1 MPSETLSP
9 GGPRRAL
16 LFVNRRAR
24 RGAEAIDDAIAV
36 LRDAGFELIEPRDG
50 DDRSCADVI
59 RAHAD
64 GIDLAIV
71 GGGDGTLN
79 NAAPGLLDTGMTLGI
94 LPLGTANDLAR
105 TLGIPADP
113 VEAARIIVAGA
124 TRRLDLGEVNGHPF
138 FNVASV
144 GFSATL
150 ARNLTSDAK
159 KRFGVLGYAVAA
171 LKLLSESRPFRVEI
185 EHNGRVERGR
195 TIQVSVGAGRF
206 YGGGMTV
213 DEDAAPDD
221 GRLNVY
227 SLEVGHWLE
236 LLTLVP
242 ALRWGTLKR
251 WKNVRTFETTA
262 LELRTTRPR
271 DVNADGELVTSTPAR
286 FRIHTR
292 VLTVCVPAERP
303 EPA

>member
-1 MPSETLSP
+1 MPIETLIP
-9 GGPRRAL
+9 GSPRRAL
-16 LFVNRRAR
+16 LLVNRRAR
-24 RGAEAIDDAIAV
+24 RGDEAIGNAIDV
-36 LRDAGFELIEPRDG
+36 LRGAGIELIEPERSEG
-50 DDRSCADVI
+50 ESCADTI
-59 RAHAD
+59 RAHAG

-105 TLGIPADP
+105 TLDIPADP
-113 VEAARIIVAGA
+113 VEAAHIIVAGA

-185 EHNGRVERGR
+185 EHDGCVERGR
-195 TIQVSVGAGRF
+195 TIQVSVGSGRF

-236 LLTLVP
+236 LLKLLP
-242 ALRWGTLKR
+242 ALRRGTQKR

-271 DVNADGELVTSTPAR
+271 DINADGELVTSTPAH

-292 VLTVCVPAERP
+292 ILSVCVPADRP
-303 EPA
+303 EPV

>member
-1 MPSETLSP
+1 MPSETVTHP
-9 GGPRRAL
+9 GPKRAL
-16 LFVNRRAR
+16 LLVNRRAR

-36 LRDAGFELIEPRDG
+36 LRGAGMELIEPEGREG
-50 DDRSCADVI
+50 ESCADTI
-59 RAHAD
+59 RAHAAE
-64 GIDLAIV
+64 IDLAIV

-79 NAAPGLLDTGMTLGI
+79 SAAPGLLDTGMTLGI

-105 TLGIPADP
+105 TLGLPADP
-113 VEAARIIVAGA
+113 VEAARVIVAGA

-185 EHNGRVERGR
+185 EHDGRIERGR
-195 TIQVSVGAGRF
+195 TIQVSVGSGRF

-227 SLEVGHWLE
+227 SLEVAHWLE
-236 LLTLVP
+236 LLKLVP
-242 ALRWGTLKR
+242 SLRWGTQKR
-251 WKNVRTFETTA
+251 WKNVRSFETTA

-271 DVNADGELVTSTPAR
+271 DINADGELVTTTPAR

-292 VLTVCVPAERP
+292 VLDVCVPAERP